1 MTVNKGTPIAV
12 MHGIKDISAR
22 ARLPEIESVPQH
34 LPQVFILSERGDTLP
49 QIVGG
54 TAFSE
59 IYGSHSLEYSS
70 AFANH
75 ATVLLSKFLSAGNLV
90 LAQRIELPGAS
101 TATLRISAEVIPTSI
116 QLYERD
122 DVGQLVYTID
132 PINGQVPVPVG
143 EPITGVRVI
152 FHIGSDL
159 YPTEQKAFG
168 TARVTTAIRTGDT
181 KGIDNTTQLSSFGSE
196 VESSIYPIL
205 EFKANSFG
213 EFGSRLGLRLDTPTV
228 DSAAPANVSLIES
241 VKAFIYR
248 FTLVERSKANSTFK
262 VVETA
267 GQDTSFEA
275 VLKENVVNP
284 RLTTQMSMADTF
296 TSAYEITNDSGTQSA
311 PGPFSDLKVYEDSIN
326 RLLTLLTQGGE
337 LSGKTV
343 KGEKEFDLESSLY
356 GRTHEFADESNKHL
370 LNLFT
375 GVDYNNV
382 PYHAFTVDNAQMFG
396 GVSFAN
402 GAVHY
407 AAGGSDGLAYD
418 QNGRPDKL
426 ANLKAFDLAVRHE
439 LENWGELDA
448 KMLDAAY
455 YPVSTVWDSGFSL
468 ETKKAMLVPM
478 SKRKDVY
485 VVLSTECVADWV
497 DPEDDATWQLLP
509 QNTLSQEIAIGAMLA
524 GSAQLLPES
533 ELYGTSACRCLI
545 VGQSGKLA
553 DGTWAG
559 WLPLTIDL
567 AEKVARY
574 MGAADGYW
582 KQAYRFDES
591 PGNQVTSFVKVNNTY
606 RNVGNANRSWDAN
619 IIYVQNYSRDRLYYP
634 ALQTVYEDDTSVLNS
649 FLTMAACC
657 NLERV
662 AQSTW
667 RDITGGEYTQQQ
679 VIERSNRLITERTE
693 GRYDGR
699 YLITP
704 NTYYSQA
711 DVQRGYSYNAD
722 ITIQAPNMVTVGQFT
737 IIADRLDTTTQAAS

>member
-1 MTVNKGTPIAV
+1 MTISKGTPQAV
-12 MHGIKDISAR
+12 LYGIKDISAR
-22 ARLPEIESVPQH
+22 AALPEIESIPQH

-59 IYGSHSLEYSS
+59 IYGSYSLEYSS

-75 ATVLLSKFLSAGNLV
+75 ATVLLTKLLSAANLV
-90 LAQRIELPGAS
+90 LAQRIELPGSATS
-101 TATLRISAEVIPTSI
+101 TLRISAEVIPTAI

-122 DVGQLVYTID
+122 DAGQIVYTID

-143 EPITGVRVI
+143 SPITGTRIVLHV
-152 FHIGSDL
+152 GDAL
-159 YPTEQKAFG
+159 YPTDQKG
-168 TARVTTAIRTGDT
+168 YGKARVTTAIRLGDT
-181 KGIDNTTQLSSFGSE
+181 KGIDNVTQLSSFGAD
-196 VESSIYPIL
+196 VESSIYPLL

-213 EFGSRLGLRLDTPTV
+213 EFGDRLGLRLDTPTV
-228 DSAAPANVSLIES
+228 DSASPANVSLIES

-248 FTLVERSKANSTFK
+248 FTLVERSKTNSTFS

-267 GQDTSFEA
+267 GQDTSLDV

-284 RLTTQMSMADTF
+284 RLNTQMSMSDIF
-296 TSAYEITNDSGTQSA
+296 TSSYEVTNDSGTQTS
-311 PGPFSDLKVYEDSIN
+311 PGPFNNIKVYEDSIN

-343 KGEKEFDLESSLY
+343 KGEKDYDLEASLY
-356 GRTHEFADESNKHL
+356 GRTYGFADDSNKHL

-402 GAVHY
+402 GAVQY
-407 AAGGSDGLAYD
+407 ASGGSDGLVYD

-426 ANLKAFDLAVRHE
+426 ANLKLFDLAVRE
-439 LENWGELDA
+439 QLTNWGNLDA

-455 YPVSTVWDSGFSL
+455 YPVSTIWDSGFSL
-468 ETKKAMLVPM
+468 DTKKAMLVPM

-485 VVLSTECVADWV
+485 VVLSTETVADWV
-497 DPEDDATWQLLP
+497 DPNDDGTWQLMP
-509 QNTLSQEIAIGAMLA
+509 QNTLSQEISIGAMLA
-524 GSAQLLPES
+524 GAAQLLPES

-553 DGTWAG
+553 DGSWAG

-582 KQAYRFDES
+582 KQAYRFDDS
-591 PGNQVTSFVKVNNTY
+591 PGNQVTAFVKVNNTY
-606 RNVGNANRSWDAN
+606 RNISNANRSWDAN
-619 IIYVQNYSRDRLYYP
+619 IIYVQNYSRDRLFYP
-634 ALQTVYEDDTSVLNS
+634 AFQTVYDDDTSVLNS

-667 RDITGGEYTQQQ
+667 RDITGGEYTQEQ
-679 VIERSNRLITERTE
+679 VISRSNRLITERTE

-699 YLITP
+699 YVITP

-722 ITIQAPNMVTVGQFT
+722 ILIQAPSMVTVGQFT
-737 IIADRLDTTTQAAS
+737 IIADRLDTATQAA